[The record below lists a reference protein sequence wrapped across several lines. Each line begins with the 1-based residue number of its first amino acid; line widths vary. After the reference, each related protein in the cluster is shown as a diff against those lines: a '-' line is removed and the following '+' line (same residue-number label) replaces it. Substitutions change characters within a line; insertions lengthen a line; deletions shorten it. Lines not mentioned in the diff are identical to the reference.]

1 MHSPHPFRAQQL
13 AEFVRMVSTAA
24 NERVTEEKKATMT
37 PEHVI
42 AALEA
47 LEFDYMKEAMA
58 DFTKSWESK
67 KAGRSACCSEL
78 ARFFLLG
85 FALLLSDK
93 VICMLYESSSI
104 SWVVNR
110 LTQATGY
117 TSCWLDC

>member
-1 MHSPHPFRAQQL
+1 MHSRHLFRAQYL

-58 DFTKSWESK
+58 EFTKSWESK
-67 KAGRSACCSEL
+67 KAGRSAC
-78 ARFFLLG
+78 
-85 FALLLSDK
+85 
-93 VICMLYESSSI
+93 
-104 SWVVNR
+104 
-110 LTQATGY
+110 
-117 TSCWLDC
+117 